1 MGLTICTFAGA
12 LRSLG
17 RWLGRWSATQPTA
30 GAQRPAGMRLHTAAG
45 RGHVA
50 WPPATRD
57 GMARRPLRVLR
68 VVDAGHAP
76 STAGRMVISG
86 RMADV
91 CAELDR
97 LAALEAAA
105 A

>member
-1 MGLTICTFAGA
+1 MGWTICTFAQLWAPLRRAWGA
-12 LRSLG
+12 LRG
-17 RWLGRWSATQPTA
+17 EPRTR
-30 GAQRPAGMRLHTAAG
+30 RLHVVGTGGLHMQAG
-45 RGHVA
+45 HAHVA
-50 WPPATRD
+50 WPAANAPTL
-57 GMARRPLRVLR
+57 RPVRVLR
-68 VVDAGHAP
+68 VVDAAHP
-76 STAGRMVISG
+76 RTTAGRMVISG

>member
-1 MGLTICTFAGA
+1 MGWICTFATMWAPLRRAWAA
-12 LRSLG
+12 LRGEPRTHRLQVVG
-17 RWLGRWSATQPTA
+17 TGGLPMQA
-30 GAQRPAGMRLHTAAG
+30 GHA
-45 RGHVA
+45 HVA
-50 WPPATRD
+50 WPAANAPTL
-57 GMARRPLRVLR
+57 RPVRVLR
-68 VVDAGHAP
+68 VVDATHP
-76 STAGRMVISG
+76 RSTAGRMVISG